1 MLRLSKLIDYA
12 VAVLSC
18 LSHDTGVQ
26 TTPDIAATTS
36 KVKVDEGAVL
46 KNVRL
51 HGGGDCR
58 AKRR

>member
-1 MLRLSKLIDYA
+1 MLRLSKLTDYA

-18 LSHDTGVQ
+18 LSHETGVQ

-36 KVKVDEGAVL
+36 KVKVGAVL